1 MRVVFAGT
9 QSVGKTTL
17 VEDLTARI
25 VGARTEEEPI
35 RAVAR
40 ATGEPP
46 PPVPTVE
53 AERRIIEHGL
63 ARLRAAGP
71 DEVVLFDRSPIDAY
85 AHAVLSME
93 VGGPISPTDL
103 AALRPPVIEA
113 TALAD
118 LVVLVPLGPDL
129 DDEAD
134 GFRYLDAA
142 RRRRV
147 DLILAELLRPEAGI
161 RRGPVAVAR
170 GDRPTRVEQV
180 LRAIESLS

>member
-85 AHAVLSME
+85 AHAVLPME
-93 VGGPISPTDL
+93 VGAPSPRPISRHS
-103 AALRPPVIEA
+103 ALR
-113 TALAD
+113 
-118 LVVLVPLGPDL
+118 
-129 DDEAD
+129 
-134 GFRYLDAA
+134 
-142 RRRRV
+142 
-147 DLILAELLRPEAGI
+147 
-161 RRGPVAVAR
+161 
-170 GDRPTRVEQV
+170 
-180 LRAIESLS
+180 